1 MRVRRASADAE
12 MKEAF
17 YLHTFDGLAFR
28 EILLMAACSGSEL
41 FKVDS
46 RAVARS

>member
-28 EILLMAACSGSEL
+28 EIRFDGGMQW
-41 FKVDS
+41 F
-46 RAVARS
+46 